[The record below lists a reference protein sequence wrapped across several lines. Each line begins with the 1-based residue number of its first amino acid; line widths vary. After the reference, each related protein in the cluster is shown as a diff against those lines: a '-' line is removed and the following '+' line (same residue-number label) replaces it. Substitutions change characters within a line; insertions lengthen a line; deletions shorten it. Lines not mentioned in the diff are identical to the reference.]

1 MEKKTCCYVYTK
13 GKSMNSQC
21 KTKIKDDQDYCFKHM
36 KFSTIINEV
45 HDQKLDNEDKCI
57 EDKGEENPV
66 IIKLP
71 KAEESNSLN
80 IEEDQVLDKNE
91 QDDRKSDDEQEE
103 EDYPQGGQILLDN
116 QDKKLEETIDNY
128 MVSLPWLHDLLPE
141 RTIESSSEWLSKIN
155 TLVENRQMDLIV
167 KSGFNAT
174 TSIFESIVCAKG
186 INIEGYSDVLSSNPE
201 IDQLLSLLRLQ
212 HMSDI
217 KISPEMKLLGICAFS
232 AVSIYNVNKTKA
244 SLDNIRRPQFK
255 E

>member
-1 MEKKTCCYVYTK
+1 MEEQKEIKKTCCYVYTK

-21 KTKIKDDQDYCFKHM
+21 KTKIKADQEYCLKHM
-36 KFSTIINEV
+36 KHSNPGP
-45 HDQKLDNEDKCI
+45 N
-57 EDKGEENPV
+57 EENELLEDICKDKEV
-66 IIKLP
+66 KEVVIKLP
-71 KAEESNSLN
+71 KVEDRESISIHSEEPEEES
-80 IEEDQVLDKNE
+80 
-91 QDDRKSDDEQEE
+91 QEE
-103 EDYPQGGQILLDN
+103 EQDEIVPSQILLDN
-116 QDKKLEETIDNY
+116 QDKKLEETINNY
-128 MVSLPWLHDLLPE
+128 MVSLPWLHDALPE

-217 KISPEMKLLGICAFS
+217 QISPEMKLLGICAFS

-244 SLDNIRRPQFK
+244 TLNNNNRRPIFK